1 MKFTNGRTKTGGRPK
16 GGRNK
21 RTIAAA
27 SRPDAL
33 DHIEKVMAT
42 NDGTVT
48 PDVRLRA
55 ATVLAM
61 YQHSRPAPS
70 HTEAFVTVDGY
81 EEPKTVEEA
90 RALILKLGVRLA
102 RGEISVQANDALIMG
117 CAPILGTRQPSRRRS
132 RLVSKHP
139 CALGKAYELREQGYP
154 PRTGARSSRRR
165 RHGGDRRR

>member
-55 ATVLAM
+55 ATVLAL

-102 RGEISVQANDALIMG
+102 RGEISVQAHDALING
-117 CAPILGTRQPSRRRS
+117 LRAYLGDKAAEQEKILA
-132 RLVSKHP
+132 RLETS
-139 CALGKAYELREQGYP
+139 LRAGQGV
-154 PRTGARSSRRR
+154 
-165 RHGGDRRR
+165 